1 MGEKRDRV
9 TTVSASVVDERL
21 EKLRDIAPEVV
32 GEAGV
37 DWEKLQVAL
46 GSSVDDR
53 PDRYRFEWAGKRDAI
68 SLLQRRSSGR
78 LAPVPKESITLE
90 STQNLFIEGEN
101 LEILKLLYRPYAG
114 CVKLIYIDPPY
125 NTGNDFV
132 YRDDYRKPLQAYLTQ
147 TGQLEAQSADARGEL
162 ERATHAGRIHS
173 DWLSTMYPRLFLAR
187 QLLSDDGVIFVSI
200 DDNEVHHLRMLM
212 NEVFGE
218 ENLVAQITVL
228 TNPKGRGLGEHFAR
242 NHDYLVVYT
251 RSRLNSELTLP
262 KTEAEVRAQ
271 YPESD
276 EGGRFRTL
284 ELRNTHRQFGRFN
297 RPNLYFPLYASPKDR
312 SVSLQPGKGLV
323 EVLPNWDD
331 GFEGCWAW
339 GRKKV
344 ATEGQLLVGREVS
357 GHWKVFRKAYAN
369 DKEGDVVRK
378 KLKTIWDGKEYQTEK
393 GQVAFDELVPGR
405 VFQSPKPVELIKTQ
419 LRLINDPDAIVLD
432 FFAGSGTTAQAILEM
447 NREDGGNR
455 RFVLVQYPEPTPK
468 DSEARKRG
476 FATVSAICKARITA
490 AIQRLRSGDH
500 ELALAEREL
509 PEDLGVTVFS
519 LQASNFR
526 QWSDDPTPDKLASAL
541 ETLELFRDPLLP
553 GWDPIEVIYEI
564 ALKEAGYGPSCRIEQ
579 LDSIDTNVVYR
590 VTDSTRDVHFDIC
603 LDDKLNPQ
611 TPKHL
616 NLHGVEDLF
625 VCRDVALDDTLAA
638 NLALQC
644 RLRTV

>member
-1 MGEKRDRV
+1 MAKL
-9 TTVSASVVDERL
+9 L
-21 EKLRDIAPEVV
+21 EIVPEAA
-32 GEAGV
+32 GEAGL
-37 DWEKLQVAL
+37 DWERLRTAL
-46 GSSVDDR
+46 GASVDER

-78 LAPVPKESITLE
+78 LAPVPKDSVKFEN
-90 STQNLFIEGEN
+90 TQNVFIEGEN

-132 YRDDYRKPLQAYLTQ
+132 YRDDYRKPLQAYLAQ
-147 TGQLEAQSADARGEL
+147 IGQMEAQSADARGEL
-162 ERATHAGRIHS
+162 QRTTHTGRIHS

-187 QLLSDDGVIFVSI
+187 QLLRDDGVIFVSI

-218 ENLVAQITVL
+218 ENFVAQITVL

-251 RSRLNSELTLP
+251 RSRLASELTLP
-262 KTEAEVRAQ
+262 KTEAEVREQ

-276 EGGRFRTL
+276 EEGRFRSL

-297 RPNLYFPLYASPKDR
+297 RPNLYYPLYGRPKDG
-312 SVSLQPGKGLV
+312 SVSLAPGKGLV
-323 EVLPNWDD
+323 EVWPNWDD

-339 GRKKV
+339 GKKKV
-344 ATEGQLLVGREVS
+344 EAERRFLVAREVT
-357 GHWKVFRKAYAN
+357 GRWKVFRKAYAN

-393 GQVAFDELVPGR
+393 GQAAFDELVPGR

-419 LRLINDPDAIVLD
+419 LRLIDDPDAIVFD
-432 FFAGSGTTAQAILEM
+432 FFAGSGTTAQAVLEM

-455 RFVLVQYPEPTPK
+455 RFVLVQYPEPTPE
-468 DSEARKRG
+468 DSEARRRG
-476 FATVSAICKARITA
+476 FATVSAICKARIRA
-490 AIQRLRSGDH
+490 AIQRFHSGNHD
-500 ELALAEREL
+500 LALAEREL
-509 PEDLGVTVFS
+509 PEDLGVAVFS
-519 LQASNFR
+519 LQASNLR
-526 QWSDDPTPDKLASAL
+526 QWSDDPTPDKVEPVMES
-541 ETLELFRDPLLP
+541 LELFRDPLLP
-553 GWDPIEVIYEI
+553 GWVPIDVVYEI
-564 ALKEAGYGPSCRIEQ
+564 ALKEAGYGPACGIER
-579 LDSIDTNVVYR
+579 LVNITTNTVYR
-590 VTDSTRDVHFDIC
+590 VTDSSRGVHFHVC
-603 LDDKLNPQ
+603 LDAKLSPE
-611 TPKHL
+611 TPKAL
-616 NLHGVEDLF
+616 NLRGAEDLF